1 MKRDV
6 FVLSVCEKWVG
17 MRLANGPA
25 RQLKIERIVLIP
37 AGNLEFAESKLL
49 LCGQADSEAAA
60 LCKNVRTSGR
70 EEKDDGTTG
79 VGAVVRCRGDMNW

>member
-1 MKRDV
+1 MKRDIY
-6 FVLSVCEKWVG
+6 VLSVGEEWIG

-25 RQLKIERIVLIP
+25 RQLKIERIVLVP

-49 LCGQADSEAAA
+49 HCDKADSEAGA

-70 EEKDDGTTG
+70 EDKDDGTTG
-79 VGAVVRCRGDMNW
+79 IGAVVRCRGDTNW